1 MPDSNTAFLQIA
13 SSVMNEL
20 DIRYMEAD
28 LDERVQL
35 KEELDRAMM
44 TFSEVRCKILENEVI
59 CTPDDLSKM
68 QLLRQEVEDAG
79 EIQKILA
86 IAVRLTQMLARL

>member
-1 MPDSNTAFLQIA
+1 MPDSNTAFLQTA

-20 DIRYMEAD
+20 DIRYMEAE
-28 LDERVQL
+28 LDERGQL

-68 QLLRQEVEDAG
+68 QLLRQEVEEAG
-79 EIQKILA
+79 EIQKVLA